1 MSPNDHDNLNEYLDG
16 DNSDEIDLDLSQYSQ
31 EEIVRHLIVA
41 GIVQQLTRDTEH
53 TIHQQ
58 IQEGMIAINEVI
70 HEKAQHRQRRT
81 RRIGNLVA
89 VAAITITT
97 VLFWWQPTNRQPVIE
112 QMQAYLRADQDRQY
126 RMLPETGGGALNLIE
141 AETSLSVR
149 GKDKF
154 LLSFSGNV
162 LGTQFVVQ
170 QGFDGKDYWVVLPTI
185 RFPTPVL
192 ISSKNL
198 ASCWGADSATAL
210 QNLGRGIDR
219 LEIGARIFGLLHNLE
234 ESYEVNIPTGE
245 SKTFTLRNG
254 QLAVVA
260 ERHAQT
266 NPDYPKTLE
275 FLFDPARGT
284 VEEIVAE
291 YLELPAQSSRK
302 HPYRKIRYQLRGEFP
317 QDDSIY
323 QHQGYHDGSRKV
335 LRLN

>member
-1 MSPNDHDNLNEYLDG
+1 MNSNDHDNLNEYLDG
-16 DNSDEIDLDLSQYSQ
+16 DNNDGIDLSQYSQ

-41 GIVQQLTRDTEH
+41 GIVQQLSRDTEH

-70 HEKAQHRQRRT
+70 HEKSQRRQRRT

-89 VAAITITT
+89 AAAITITA

-112 QMQAYLRADQDRQY
+112 QMQTYLRASQDRQY
-126 RMLPETGGGALNLIE
+126 RMLPETGGGALDMIK

-154 LLSFSGNV
+154 LVSFSGNV
-162 LGTQFVVQ
+162 LGNQFVVQ
-170 QGFDGKDYWVVLPTI
+170 QGFDGKDYWVVLPAI
-185 RFPTPVL
+185 SFPTPVL
-192 ISSKNL
+192 VSSKNL
-198 ASCWGADSATAL
+198 ASCWGADSAAAL
-210 QNLGRGIDR
+210 QDLGRGIDR
-219 LEIGARIFGLLHNLE
+219 LEIGAHIFGLLHNLQE
-234 ESYEVNIPTGE
+234 NYEVNTPTTE
-245 SKTFTLRNG
+245 SKTFSLRNG

-266 NPDYPKTLE
+266 SPDYPKTLE

-291 YLELPAQSSRK
+291 YLVLPEQSSRN

-323 QHQGYHDGSRKV
+323 QHQGHHDGSRKV

>member
-1 MSPNDHDNLNEYLDG
+1 MRPNDHDNLNEYLDG
-16 DNSDEIDLDLSQYSQ
+16 DNNDEADLTLSQYPQ
-31 EEIVRHLIVA
+31 EEVVRHLIVA
-41 GIVQQLTRDTEH
+41 GILQQLSHDTEH

-58 IQEGMIAINEVI
+58 IQKGMVAINHVVHQES
-70 HEKAQHRQRRT
+70 QHRQRRT

-89 VAAITITT
+89 AAAITVTAL
-97 VLFWWQPTNRQPVIE
+97 LFLWQPVNRQPVIE
-112 QMQAYLRADQDRQY
+112 QMQAYLRANQDRQY
-126 RMLPETGGGALNLIE
+126 RMLPETGDSALNFIE

-154 LLSFSGNV
+154 LMSFSGNV
-162 LGTQFVVQ
+162 LGNQFVVQ
-170 QGFDGKDYWVVLPTI
+170 QGFDGKDYWVLLPAI
-185 RFPTPVL
+185 RFSTPVL
-192 ISSKNL
+192 ISSKSL
-198 ASCWGADSATAL
+198 ASCWGADNAGVAL
-210 QNLGRGIDR
+210 LGRGIDR
-219 LEIGARIFGLLHNLE
+219 LEIGAHIFGLLHDLQ
-234 ESYEVNIPTGE
+234 ESYEVNIPVTE

-266 NPDYPKTLE
+266 NPDYPKTIE

-291 YLELPAQSSRK
+291 YFELPTQLTRM

-323 QHQGYHDGSRKV
+323 QHQGHHDGSRKI
-335 LRLN
+335 LRLD